1 MRNNYWNAITLALGA
16 CAVPHLIGQVNLDP
30 SRPIASAVLS
40 GNANPATYGKV
51 GNLNWDTTQAA
62 THANLNSITQFS
74 GNPDVQKLMSI
85 FETARAEYIKLD
97 KDLTT
102 ARVEL
107 DAKQAKYNSDPSA
120 ANAQSLELAVKAES
134 DLNKKMDTQNQIL
147 SAVAPVVTIK
157 SAETIASGGQRPL
170 VLGENKG
177 VVDRAT
183 ETAQN
188 EPSYRAITGSVSNY
202 VAGIKGTSNLESI
215 ITTIKTST
223 ASGQRPEDA
232 NGDGFDDKKQAN
244 IEVARADFNKA
255 PDDVSKLINYAQ
267 KVQES
272 FNDYKPVT
280 DEFKA
285 NVMGEVLNGSW
296 ERNAINDIAGKGG
309 LIQTETAQRTAGDT
323 ALDAKIDGEVN
334 DRKAVDT
341 ALGAKIDGEISDRK
355 AVDTALDAKI
365 DGEITD
371 RRSAVAAA
379 VIDANQYTDKGVAAA
394 KQYSDAGDL
403 KTLNASKT
411 FTLDQVAA
419 ESQARVTAVRDLDV
433 KMSNEISKE
442 AEERIAAIK
451 QEAQERVAAIQKE
464 ENARIA
470 DIKRIDNKF
479 TEQVDG
485 LGRRIFKVEDR
496 VTQAESM
503 LADHETRLFSAE
515 QNIQQLQR
523 GIAMTAALQTP
534 VIDHGS
540 NNAMKFSMANYGG
553 ENGFSIGY
561 ARRLFKGFSADVE
574 AASTSQFEEAVV
586 RGGINFSW

>member
-1 MRNNYWNAITLALGA
+1 M
-16 CAVPHLIGQVNLDP
+16 
-30 SRPIASAVLS
+30 
-40 GNANPATYGKV
+40 
-51 GNLNWDTTQAA
+51 
-62 THANLNSITQFS
+62 
-74 GNPDVQKLMSI
+74 
-85 FETARAEYIKLD
+85 
-97 KDLTT
+97 
-102 ARVEL
+102 
-107 DAKQAKYNSDPSA
+107 
-120 ANAQSLELAVKAES
+120 
-134 DLNKKMDTQNQIL
+134 
-147 SAVAPVVTIK
+147 
-157 SAETIASGGQRPL
+157 
-170 VLGENKG
+170 
-177 VVDRAT
+177 
-183 ETAQN
+183 
-188 EPSYRAITGSVSNY
+188 
-202 VAGIKGTSNLESI
+202 
-215 ITTIKTST
+215 
-223 ASGQRPEDA
+223 
-232 NGDGFDDKKQAN
+232 
-244 IEVARADFNKA
+244 
-255 PDDVSKLINYAQ
+255 
-267 KVQES
+267 
-272 FNDYKPVT
+272 
-280 DEFKA
+280 
-285 NVMGEVLNGSW
+285 
-296 ERNAINDIAGKGG
+296 
-309 LIQTETAQRTAGDT
+309 
-323 ALDAKIDGEVN
+323 
-334 DRKAVDT
+334 
-341 ALGAKIDGEISDRK
+341 
-355 AVDTALDAKI
+355 
-365 DGEITD
+365 
-371 RRSAVAAA
+371 
-379 VIDANQYTDKGVAAA
+379 IDANQYTDKGVAAA